1 MDEPMQVVFL
11 WHMHQ
16 PYYKDP
22 GKGEYVLPWTYLH
35 AIKDYYDMAAIVDET
50 PGARAVFNLV
60 PSLLDQLLDY
70 ASGVADDP
78 WLRHGKMAP
87 GEMGEEERLF
97 VLDNF
102 FSANRQR
109 MIDPYPRYHELLF
122 LAGDGSRTRRES
134 GARHFSDQDILD
146 LQVWFFLAWTG
157 EAARRRYPEFG
168 ELIAKGRNFTED
180 EKALLFSRQGE
191 LLNSIVPLY
200 RKLHEEGKAELAVSP
215 YYHPILPL
223 LCDMKSA
230 LTAMPRANLPATRFR
245 HPEDARSQVASA
257 LARFREIFGFAPAGM
272 WPSEGSVSDEALAI
286 VAGCGLKWV
295 ASDEDILARTIP
307 GGLGPQKQALYH
319 PYTFRQGARELKM
332 FFRDHLLSDLIG
344 FTYSAFEPSRAVE
357 NFLVR
362 LRELRKLVPN
372 ARVVP
377 VILDGENAWEYYP
390 DNGYTFLVDLYRSL
404 AMAGELELT
413 TFSEVLAGETERR
426 VIEHIHPGSWINGNY
441 GIWVG
446 HPEENQAWDY
456 LERARESAVT
466 ASPHIAEL
474 LAVGGPWRS
483 PENEVERTAQLVCLS
498 LYAAEGSDWFWW
510 YGDDHF
516 SAHSD
521 RFDRLF
527 RRQLINVYRLLGMEI
542 PRELHEPIK
551 KKSPAGL
558 IREPAAFIS
567 PTINGHVDDYFE
579 WLAAGLYDLTKQ
591 ASAMHASENLLQ
603 SFFYGFDRENFYFRF
618 DSPKAIQTLLQ
629 PGDVF
634 HLYLIAA
641 AEYRLD
647 IDPATASGALLVKRT
662 TGWETTGGEC
672 RWGVGKVGEVQVPLA
687 AVALKPDDKLFIY
700 LTLVREGEEFG
711 RWPSDS
717 PLVLKYAGP
726 ELELNDWLI

>member
-1 MDEPMQVVFL
+1 MSDPLRVVFL

-16 PYYKDP
+16 PYYRDP
-22 GKGEYVLPWTYLH
+22 GKGENVLPWTYLH

-70 ASGVADDP
+70 ATGNADDP
-78 WLRHGKMAP
+78 WLRHGKMNPEAM
-87 GEMGEEERLF
+87 EDEERLF
-97 VLDNF
+97 VLENF
-102 FSANRQR
+102 FAANRQR
-109 MIDPYPRYHELLF
+109 MIDPYPRYHELLY
-122 LAGDGSRTRRES
+122 LVGDGPRLRRE
-134 GARHFSDQDILD
+134 GRLRQFSNQDILD

-157 EAARRRYPEFG
+157 EAARRRHPEFR
-168 ELIAKGRNFTED
+168 ELIAKGRTFTEED
-180 EKALLFSRQGE
+180 KALLFARQAE
-191 LLNSIVPLY
+191 ILNDIIPLY
-200 RKLHEEGKAELAVSP
+200 RRLHEEGKAELAVSP

-230 LTAMPRANLPATRFR
+230 LTAMPRANLPAARFR
-245 HPEDARSQVASA
+245 HPEDARSQVASGV
-257 LARFREIFGFAPAGM
+257 ARFREIFGFAPAGM

-295 ASDEDILARTIP
+295 ASDEDILERTIP
-307 GGLGPQKQALYH
+307 GGLGPQKRALYH
-319 PYTFRQGARELKM
+319 PYTFRQGARELRM

-344 FTYSAFEPSRAVE
+344 FTYSSFEPKRAVD
-357 NFLVR
+357 NFVTR
-362 LRELRKLVPN
+362 LRELRKLVPD

-390 DNGYTFLVDLYRSL
+390 DNGYTFLAGLYRAL
-404 AMAGELELT
+404 GAAEDLELA
-413 TFSEVLAGETERR
+413 TFAEVLAREPERR
-426 VIEHIHPGSWINGNY
+426 LIEHIYPGSWINANY

-446 HPEENQAWDY
+446 HPEENLAWDY
-456 LERARESAVT
+456 LERARSAAVT

-474 LAVGGPWRS
+474 LAVGGPW
-483 PENEVERTAQLVCLS
+483 PPAETDAERIAQLVCLS

-521 RFDRLF
+521 HFDRLF
-527 RRQLINVYRLLGMEI
+527 RRHLMNVYRLLQMDI
-542 PRELHEPIK
+542 PRELYEPIK
-551 KKSPAGL
+551 KKNPAGL

-591 ASAMHASENLLQ
+591 ASAMHAAEHLLQ
-603 SFFYGFDRENFYFRF
+603 SFFYGFDRENLYFRF
-618 DSPKAIQTLLQ
+618 DSPTVLQTVLQ
-629 PGDVF
+629 PGDCF
-634 HLYLIAA
+634 HLHLIAA
-641 AEYRLD
+641 GEYRLD
-647 IDPATASGALLVKRT
+647 IDPTTTGGGLLVKGGA
-662 TGWETTGGEC
+662 GWEPADGFC
-672 RWGVGKVGEVQVPLA
+672 RWGVDKVGEVQVPLA
-687 AVALKPDDKLFIY
+687 AVGLKPKDKLFVF
-700 LTLVREGEEFG
+700 LTLVRDGEEFG

-717 PLVLKYAGP
+717 PLLLTYAGP